1 MKRHTNRKFRLGY
14 VLKTSGTGQKPQ
26 TYRRQ
31 VKSRIIDLIEASSAA
46 KYYISV
52 LYGKDKRNEGEYT
65 NKTDTIFALNVF
77 TEKPL
82 LDFMEGW

>member
-1 MKRHTNRKFRLGY
+1 MKRQSARKFRLGY

-31 VKSRIIDLIEASSAA
+31 VKSRVIDLIEASSAS

-65 NKTDTIFALNVF
+65 NKEDVIMALNVF

-82 LDFMEGW
+82 LDFLESW